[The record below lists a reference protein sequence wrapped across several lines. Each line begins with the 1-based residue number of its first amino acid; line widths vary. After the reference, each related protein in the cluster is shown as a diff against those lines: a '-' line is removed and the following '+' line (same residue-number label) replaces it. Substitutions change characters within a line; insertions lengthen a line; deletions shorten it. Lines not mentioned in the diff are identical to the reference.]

1 MKEVIDLSGLRK
13 QDKEVIEKFIEL
25 MKENTMLKSIIK
37 DLTKLIKW

>member
-37 DLTKLIKW
+37 DLTKLIK

>member
-1 MKEVIDLSGLRK
+1 MKEVIDLSGLKK

-37 DLTKLIKW
+37 DLTKLI